1 MLHII
6 YCRHVKTRTLD
17 VDVPLDLR
25 ATLRSMSAVWGRH
38 AADGWYRPMR
48 TPEGPATL
56 HISRDPSGVHGRA
69 WGEGSGWAIDR
80 LERWIGLTDRPEDFT
95 PRHPLLAGLHRRAI
109 GRRFGAT
116 GLVFEALLVA
126 ICSQKVTG
134 KEAAMAMRSMTRVMS
149 DPAPGPI
156 QLRLPPDP
164 ERIAA
169 ARYHDFHRMRMER
182 KRADALIF
190 AARDAARIDRLAD
203 VEPADARR
211 HLERMRGVGEWSSAE
226 TVAISHG
233 DADAVS
239 VGDFHIKHYVSW
251 HLAGEPRGTDERML
265 ELLEPFRPHRGR
277 VIRLLES
284 AGHYPRYGPRMTI
297 RDHRDH

>member
-1 MLHII
+1 
-6 YCRHVKTRTLD
+6 VTTRTIT

-25 ATLRSMSAVWGRH
+25 ATLRSLTGVWGRH
-38 AADGWYRPMR
+38 AVDGWYRPMR

-56 HISRDPSGVHGRA
+56 HVRRDGDGVHGEA
-69 WGEGSGWAIDR
+69 WGDGAAWVIDR
-80 LERWIGLTDRPEDFT
+80 LDRWIGLGDRPEDFD
-95 PRHPLLAGLHRRAI
+95 PDHELLSDLHRRTR

-134 KEAAMAMRSMTRVMS
+134 KEAAMAMRSMARLMS
-149 DPAPGPI
+149 DPAPGPLP
-156 QLRLPPDP
+156 LRLPPDS
-164 ERIAA
+164 ERIAS

-182 KRADALIF
+182 KRADTLIA

-203 VEPADARR
+203 VETVEARR
-211 HLERMRGVGEWSSAE
+211 YLERLRGVGEWSSAE

-239 VGDFHIKHYVSW
+239 VGDFHLKHYVSW
-251 HLAGEPRGTDERML
+251 HLAGEPRGTDARML
-265 ELLEPFRPHRGR
+265 ELLEPYRPHRGR

-284 AGHYPRYGPRMTI
+284 AGHYPRYGPRVAI
-297 RDHRDH
+297 RDYRDH

>member
-1 MLHII
+1 M
-6 YCRHVKTRTLD
+6 KTRTIPID
-17 VDVPLDLR
+17 APLDLR
-25 ATLRSMSAVWGRH
+25 ATLRSLTAVWGRH
-38 AADGWYRPMR
+38 TSDGWYRPMR

-56 HISRDPSGVHGRA
+56 HVRRDAGGVRGQA
-69 WGEGSGWAIDR
+69 WGDGAGWVIDR
-80 LERWIGLTDRPEDFT
+80 LDRWIGLHDRPEEFE
-95 PRHPLLAGLHRRAI
+95 PEHAMLADLHRGAL

-134 KEAAMAMRSMTRVMS
+134 KEAAIAMRSMARTMS
-149 DPAPGPI
+149 DSAPGPL

-182 KRADALIF
+182 RRADTLIA
-190 AARDAARIDRLAD
+190 AARDAARIDRLAE
-203 VEPADARR
+203 VPSPDARR
-211 HLERMRGVGEWSSAE
+211 YLERLRGVGEWSSAE
-226 TVAISHG
+226 TAAISHG

-239 VGDFHIKHYVSW
+239 VGDYHVKHYVSW
-251 HLAGEPRGTDERML
+251 HLAAEPRGTDERML

-277 VIRLLES
+277 VVRLLES
-284 AGHYPRYGPRMTI
+284 AGRYPRYGPRMTI
-297 RDHRDH
+297 RDYRDH

>member
-1 MLHII
+1 
-6 YCRHVKTRTLD
+6 
-17 VDVPLDLR
+17 
-25 ATLRSMSAVWGRH
+25 
-38 AADGWYRPMR
+38 MR

-56 HISRDPSGVHGRA
+56 HVRRSADRVHGQA
-69 WGEGSGWAIDR
+69 WGVGASWVIDR
-80 LERWIGLTDRPEDFT
+80 LDCWIGLLDRPESFQ
-95 PRHPLLAGLHRRAI
+95 PEQRLLADLHRRAL

-126 ICSQKVTG
+126 ICSQRVTG
-134 KEAAMAMRSMTRVMS
+134 KEAAIAMRSMARLMS
-149 DPAPGPI
+149 EPAPGPLP
-156 QLRLPPDP
+156 LRLPPDP
-164 ERIAA
+164 DRIAA

-182 KRADALIF
+182 RRADTLIR

-203 VEPADARR
+203 VASTDARR
-211 HLERMRGVGEWSSAE
+211 YLERLRGVGEWSSAE

-251 HLAGEPRGTDERML
+251 HLAAEPRGTDERML

-277 VIRLLES
+277 VVRLLES

-297 RDHRDH
+297 RDYRDH

>member
-1 MLHII
+1 MT
-6 YCRHVKTRTLD
+6 TRTIT

-25 ATLRSMSAVWGRH
+25 ATLRSLTGVWGRQ

-48 TPEGPATL
+48 TPDGPATL
-56 HISRDPSGVHGRA
+56 HVRRDASGVHGEA
-69 WGEGSGWAIDR
+69 WGDGATWVIDR
-80 LERWIGLTDRPEDFT
+80 LDRWIGLGDRPDDFQ
-95 PRHPLLAGLHRRAI
+95 PDHELLANLHRRTR

-134 KEAAMAMRSMTRVMS
+134 KEAAMAMRSMARAMS
-149 DPAPGPI
+149 DPAPGPLP
-156 QLRLPPDP
+156 LRLPPDP

-169 ARYHDFHRMRMER
+169 ARYHDFHPMRMER
-182 KRADALIF
+182 KRADTLIG

-211 HLERMRGVGEWSSAE
+211 FLERLRGVGEWSSAE

-239 VGDFHIKHYVSW
+239 VGDYHLKHYVSW

-277 VIRLLES
+277 VIKLLES

-297 RDHRDH
+297 RDYRDH